1 MADFPSRNV
10 DHTLKLLKIFYIP
23 NPFFQEWGKDC
34 PEFVASYKLEHDHT
48 WTPMANVEAK
58 EDENAIIDNILKNKS
73 QLAIGFK

>member
-1 MADFPSRNV
+1 M
-10 DHTLKLLKIFYIP
+10 
-23 NPFFQEWGKDC
+23 QEWGKDC

-58 EDENAIIDNILKNKS
+58 EDENAIIDKILKNKS